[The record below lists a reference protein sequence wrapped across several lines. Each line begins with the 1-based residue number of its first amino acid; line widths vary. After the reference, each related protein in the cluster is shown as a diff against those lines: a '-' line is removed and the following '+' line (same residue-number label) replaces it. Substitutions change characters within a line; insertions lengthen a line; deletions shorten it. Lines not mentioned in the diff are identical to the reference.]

1 MRRFFRPLEDFGDGA
16 TSVCG
21 DMAIFR
27 SIPNMTVVCPADA
40 NETVEAV
47 KAIAL

>member
-1 MRRFFRPLEDFGDGA
+1 
-16 TSVCG
+16 
-21 DMAIFR
+21 MAIFR

-47 KAIAL
+47 KAIAGYEVRVISD